1 MGTNHTALSGVL
13 LLIFQYSAIDI
24 CRPINITVKVN
35 SDSAID
41 ICRPINITVKVNSG
55 PLMNEIMACKASRM

>member
-35 SDSAID
+35 S
-41 ICRPINITVKVNSG
+41 G